1 MTESRPSKGRR
12 SGQYRRPRRVVDGL
26 LLLDKPSGCT
36 SNQAL
41 QQVKRLYQAS
51 KAGHTG
57 SLDPLATG
65 MLPICLGQATK
76 VSAFL
81 LDSKKVYRVMA
92 KVGVKTDTG
101 DADGQVLA
109 RQNAPVLAQERLL
122 EVLESFRGEIE
133 QVPPMYSALKQQGRR
148 LYELARAGEQVH
160 REPRRVTIDE
170 LELEQFDPVNPVFRV
185 RCSKGTY
192 VRTLVEDIATACG
205 TLAHVA
211 ALRRLAVEP
220 FDGTPMVSMQALE
233 AASGQGFDVLDG
245 LLRPVDEALMDWP
258 ELQLGR
264 DDAYYLRLGNPVF
277 GAAGRSPGRVRLYAE
292 NGGFLGIGEVL
303 RDGRIAPKRLFVPTP
318 GAGQGQM

>member
-1 MTESRPSKGRR
+1 MAEAHLPKGRR

-41 QQVKRLYQAS
+41 QQVKRLYQAG

-81 LDSKKVYRVMA
+81 LDSRKLYRVTA
-92 KVGVKTDTG
+92 HIGVKTDTG
-101 DADGQVLA
+101 DADGQVLEQQQSPA
-109 RQNAPVLAQERLL
+109 LAQDRLL
-122 EVLESFRGEIE
+122 DALEGFRGEIE
-133 QVPPMYSALKQQGRR
+133 QVPPMYSALKQDGRR

-170 LELEQFDPVNPVFRV
+170 LVLEHFDPVNPVFRV

-192 VRTLVEDIATACG
+192 VRTLVEDIAQACG

-211 ALRRLAVEP
+211 ALRRLSVEP
-220 FDGTPMVSMQALE
+220 FDEALMVSMPDLE
-233 AASGQGFDVLDG
+233 AAASHGFDALDS
-245 LLRPVDEALMDWP
+245 LLRPVDDALADWP

-277 GAAGRSPGRVRLYAE
+277 GAAGRPPGRVRLYGE
-292 NGGFLGIGEVL
+292 NHHFLGIGEIL
-303 RDGRIAPKRLFVPTP
+303 RDGRIAPRRLFVPAP
-318 GAGQGQM
+318 GAGQG

>member
-1 MTESRPSKGRR
+1 MTDAPSVRNRK

-41 QQVKRLYQAS
+41 QKVKTLYRAS

-81 LDSKKVYRVMA
+81 LDSRKVYRVVA
-92 KVGVKTDTG
+92 RIGVQTDTG
-101 DADGQVLA
+101 DADGEVVA
-109 RQNAPVLAQERLL
+109 RDASTLTEARLQ
-122 EVLESFRGEIE
+122 EVLEDFRGEIE
-133 QVPPMYSALKQQGRR
+133 QVPPMYSALKQGGRR

-160 REPRRVTIDE
+160 RDPRRVTIHE
-170 LELEQFDPVNPVFRV
+170 LTLERFDPLSPVFRV

-192 VRTLVEDIATACG
+192 MRTLVEDIAAACG

-220 FDGTPMVSMQALE
+220 FEAARMISIDELE
-233 AASGQGFDVLDG
+233 ATARQGTDALDT
-245 LLRPVDEALMDWP
+245 LLRPVDDALVEWP

-277 GAAGRSPGRVRLYAE
+277 GAAGRPPGLVRLYAE
-292 NGGFLGIGEVL
+292 GRCFLGIGEVL
-303 RDGRIAPKRLFVPTP
+303 RDGRVAPKRLFVPAP
-318 GAGQGQM
+318 GATQN